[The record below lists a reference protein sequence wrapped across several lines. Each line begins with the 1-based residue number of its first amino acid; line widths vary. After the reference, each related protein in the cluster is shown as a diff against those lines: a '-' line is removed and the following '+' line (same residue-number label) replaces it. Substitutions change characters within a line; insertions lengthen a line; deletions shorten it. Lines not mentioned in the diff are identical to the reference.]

1 MQIIEYFQS
10 VEKEKWIAEIESF
23 DWGAAKFLA
32 QLLKES
38 KFDSTLGSDG
48 KLFLMVEGDEII
60 SFATLTHQDCIEDE
74 TLFPWIGFV
83 FTAPPHR
90 GHGYSGKVIEYACQA
105 AAEDGHKAV
114 YLATDHIGLYEK
126 YGFTYMENRQGVW
139 GEDDRV
145 YYRKLNENEK

>member
-1 MQIIEYFQS
+1 MQIINYFQS
-10 VEKEKWIAEIESF
+10 AEKEKWIAGIESF

-32 QLLKES
+32 RLLKES

-83 FTAPPHR
+83 FTAPSHR
-90 GHGYSGKVIEYACQA
+90 GHGYSGKVIEYACKEAQK
-105 AAEDGHKAV
+105 DDYKAV

-126 YGFTYMENRQGVW
+126 FGFIYMENRQDVW
-139 GEDDRV
+139 GEDDRI
-145 YYRKLNENEK
+145 YYKPLNETWQ